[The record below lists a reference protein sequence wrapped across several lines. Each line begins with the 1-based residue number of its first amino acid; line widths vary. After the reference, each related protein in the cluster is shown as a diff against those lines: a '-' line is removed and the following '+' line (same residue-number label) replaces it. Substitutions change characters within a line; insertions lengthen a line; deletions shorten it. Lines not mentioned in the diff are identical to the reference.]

1 MGLLNRKKTIKKDEP
16 KATALPQGAVS
27 SPKAVASE
35 PVGSVAAVKSVSEG
49 GVASN
54 RVIVRPLITEK
65 AAVAQS
71 LNKYSFIVNRRATK
85 TEIKRAV
92 KEIYGIV
99 PTDVNI
105 SNIEG
110 KRKFSGRVSGRRQDY
125 KKAMVTLPKGQSIT
139 IHEGV

>member
-1 MGLLNRKKTIKKDEP
+1 MGLLNRKKTIKKEEP
-16 KATALPQGAVS
+16 KEAAAVLAPVPAVVAKPDSGASAVS
-27 SPKAVASE
+27 SCV
-35 PVGSVAAVKSVSEG
+35 
-49 GVASN
+49 
-54 RVIVRPLITEK
+54 VIKPLITEK

-85 TEIKRAV
+85 VEIKRAV

-99 PTDVNI
+99 PTGVNI

-125 KKAMVTLPKGQSIT
+125 KKALVTLPKGQSIT

>member
-1 MGLLNRKKTIKKDEP
+1 MGLLNRKKTIKKEEP
-16 KATALPQGAVS
+16 KKTALPQ
-27 SPKAVASE
+27 AVAANSKGIPAE
-35 PVGSVAAVKSVSEG
+35 AVGPVAAAKSVSEG
-49 GVASN
+49 GVASQ
-54 RVIVRPLITEK
+54 RVIVKPLITEK

-92 KEIYGIV
+92 KEIYGIL
-99 PTDVNI
+99 PTGVNI